1 MLVIRARRGQHLALM
16 DLDLPKHGLSGHEQA
31 LRDFEREWW
40 VLDGRKDDLIR
51 ERLGLS
57 PSSYYRLL
65 QALID
70 VDAAA
75 SYDPL
80 TVKRLRKRRDQR
92 RRSRV
97 EGRRADPG
105 TR

>member
-1 MLVIRARRGQHLALM
+1 MLVIRARGGQHRALM
-16 DLDLPKHGLSGHEQA
+16 DLELSVHEQA
-31 LRDFEREWW
+31 LLDFEREWW
-40 VLDGRKDDLIR
+40 SFSGRKDDLIR
-51 ERLGLS
+51 EHLGLS

-65 QALID
+65 QSLID
-70 VDAAA
+70 VDAASA
-75 SYDPL
+75 YDPL

-105 TR
+105 SR